1 MAHASSTEG
10 PAFTAQYADYSFA
23 LGTGTNTRQLAA
35 EKAAANLNMGML
47 DEVATAPDTV
57 EMKVVG

>member
-23 LGTGTNTRQLAA
+23 LGMGTNTRQLAA
-35 EKAAANLNMGML
+35 DMA
-47 DEVATAPDTV
+47 
-57 EMKVVG
+57 EMKVAG